1 MRDRRYHGAGAIL
14 QLPYALYRDPDAE
27 QNHWDKQ
34 ENKCYKQHIYLP
46 RTCVGIQ
53 QSTPIEYPLFT
64 EISENP
70 SSSVEIICA
79 AGVNGGRVD
88 QACRKVSKSLE
99 VERAPE
105 GAVEEAAGLLTA
117 DVKAPAE
124 GVLRRAEE
132 SRL

>member
-27 QNHWDKQ
+27 QNHRDKQ

-53 QSTPIEYPLFT
+53 QFTPIEYPLLT

-79 AGVNGGRVD
+79 EVPGR
-88 QACRKVSKSLE
+88 RISTL
-99 VERAPE
+99 P
-105 GAVEEAAGLLTA
+105 
-117 DVKAPAE
+117 
-124 GVLRRAEE
+124 
-132 SRL
+132 RLQVRSFHLHRVPGHHE